1 MITCFQLE
9 TNVLNPLQQTLS
21 SVFPRESVPATVADA
36 VADRSSRAEGRVGWP
51 CSPLAVSQHGD
62 VSQECLVASVSHSTK
77 AVGQCLRLPGGKCRT
92 GKDIFIQCLVNLRN
106 LVLLDVFGS
115 KSN

>member
-9 TNVLNPLQQTLS
+9 TNVLNPLEQTLS
-21 SVFPRESVPATVADA
+21 SVSPRESVPATVADA
-36 VADRSSRAEGRVGWP
+36 VADRRSWAEGRFGCT

-77 AVGQCLRLPGGKCRT
+77 AVVNVEQVRT
-92 GKDIFIQCLVNLRN
+92 FLYSVWLLN
-106 LVLLDVFGS
+106 VLGS
-115 KSN
+115 KRN